1 MGDGS
6 KRTPLLS
13 TRAND
18 PDVQDSLDA
27 FVVGLGERIDA
38 LQDAEIASDLPR
50 MGVLAGELRDAAAD
64 HGYELLAD
72 CAAGVRTACAS
83 GNAEV
88 AHKGLLELTEITQ
101 RVRLGHRGAA

>member
-6 KRTPLLS
+6 KRTPLFS

-18 PDVQDSLDA
+18 PAVQDTLDD
-27 FVVGLGERIDA
+27 FVVSLGERIDA

-50 MGVLAGELRDAAAD
+50 MGVLADELRGAAGD
-64 HGYELLAD
+64 HGYEPLAD
-72 CAAGVRTACAS
+72 CASGVKTACAS
-83 GNAEV
+83 GDAE
-88 AHKGLLELTEITQ
+88 AARKGLLELTEIAQ